1 MRAVVGVL
9 VLLCCL
15 VATTYAQTLEVPQLR
30 HRITDLSGTLS
41 MDDLASLEAKLSD
54 FERQASNQIV
64 VVMIPSL
71 QNESIED
78 YALQVAEK
86 NKLGKKEKNNGA
98 LLLIAKDDRKLRI
111 EVGYGL
117 EGVLTDALTSQ
128 IIRRVIIPRLKTGD
142 YAGGINDGIDA
153 IIAATKGEFTGDPQQ
168 SQRGIPTPFI
178 VLAMFILFGFLKS
191 VFFRRRHAIGE
202 RGSIGGGPIFWGGGG
217 GFGGGSGGGGG
228 FSGGGGSFGGGGASG
243 SW

>member
-9 VLLCCL
+9 VIFCCL
-15 VATTYAQTLEVPQLR
+15 IATAHAQTLEVPQLR

-41 MDDLASLEAKLSD
+41 QEDISTLEAKLSD
-54 FERQASNQIV
+54 FERQSSNQIV
-64 VVMIPSL
+64 VVMITSL
-71 QNESIED
+71 QSESIED

-117 EGVLTDALTSQ
+117 EGVLTDALSSQ

-142 YAGGINDGIDA
+142 YAGGISDGIDA
-153 IIAATKGEFTGDPQQ
+153 IIATTKGEFTGDPQQ
-168 SQRGIPTPFI
+168 SRRGIPTPVI
-178 VLAMFILFGFLKS
+178 VLAIFVFFAFLKS
-191 VFFRRRHAIGE
+191 IFFRRRHAIG
-202 RGSIGGGPIFWGGGG
+202 RKGDSALGPLFWGGG
-217 GFGGGSGGGGG
+217 GFGGGGFGGGGG